1 MLLPIPV
8 SGTLSGDGTPVVQS
22 VPLASTIAMP
32 THNVVNFASN
42 SYMFPS
48 PSVPTSGGG
57 FTFTPF
63 TTSYMP
69 FQFPS
74 PTYRAQ
80 VPVSGSSAV
89 TPLSLSQCPET
100 GVFMGG
106 RSTQADVC
114 HVTNSCCTTLPKPC
128 SFVRPTRMRCF
139 KRRANIIEDCDIPHA
154 KVHINEERMTACMQ
168 QLHLDNNNLGWHPN
182 REERFPRRRARTLQ
196 EIESRLIEE
205 DEDEELENEMAT
217 ATPKGLKRLELSKTL
232 KLGLHTKEILPKAV
246 IEDLR
251 KPCMQLVL
259 WKPPGDM
266 ICNVVKEVTKHT
278 SDSGSMDVEVINNI
292 TGTNVTHLPLDM
304 RTGLAETASNVWC
317 PASSVIDTSPP
328 VVAGHISMPLQMC
341 AIDDDEMEL

>member
-1 MLLPIPV
+1 MVWQPVTTMHPYHGVDEFAASPTPVELVHEPGPAATNTSALSNELGMLLPIPV

-89 TPLSLSQCPET
+89 SRLSLWQCPET

-114 HVTNSCCTTLPKPC
+114 HVTNS
-128 SFVRPTRMRCF
+128 
-139 KRRANIIEDCDIPHA
+139 
-154 KVHINEERMTACMQ
+154 
-168 QLHLDNNNLGWHPN
+168 W
-182 REERFPRRRARTLQ
+182 
-196 EIESRLIEE
+196 
-205 DEDEELENEMAT
+205 
-217 ATPKGLKRLELSKTL
+217 
-232 KLGLHTKEILPKAV
+232 
-246 IEDLR
+246 
-251 KPCMQLVL
+251 
-259 WKPPGDM
+259 
-266 ICNVVKEVTKHT
+266 
-278 SDSGSMDVEVINNI
+278 
-292 TGTNVTHLPLDM
+292 
-304 RTGLAETASNVWC
+304 
-317 PASSVIDTSPP
+317 
-328 VVAGHISMPLQMC
+328 
-341 AIDDDEMEL
+341 